1 MHRSMCS
8 GSSCYLCSI
17 HLGNSGIIVYGM
29 FYNLIQ
35 LYMDNVSNDLNT
47 KQGRNA
53 YLLDYFINGQ
63 DSSTYL
69 TDKQSCT
76 PLKPV
81 LRLWCRQKSV
91 ANQLLLHSIQCSFSL
106 HQCKYLTDFN
116 YLYFLIS
123 WEYSCFS
130 CFCINAFSLSRE
142 FILQQLLCN
151 YSD

>member
-17 HLGNSGIIVYGM
+17 HRGNSGIIVYGM

-53 YLLDYFINGQ
+53 YSLDYFINGQ

-69 TDKQSCT
+69 MDKQSCT
-76 PLKPV
+76 PSASKQISTSTSSSL
-81 LRLWCRQKSV
+81 
-91 ANQLLLHSIQCSFSL
+91 ASIIVSPAFAL
-106 HQCKYLTDFN
+106 ML
-116 YLYFLIS
+116 
-123 WEYSCFS
+123 
-130 CFCINAFSLSRE
+130 FSLSRE
-142 FILQQLLCN
+142 FIYNKISVEQTSFLLHSIQLSSLQSLAPKRNPQPVC
-151 YSD
+151 